1 LWFARKT
8 VKLELQHQKLE
19 IAVSVMD
26 NNRVSQAGTASASS
40 CPLPLKQIVLA
51 SGSPRRAEILRK
63 VGWSFEALPVDLDE
77 TPVPGEDPVAYVER
91 LAREKAE
98 AAASRVPDRVVLG
111 CDTTVVIDDQKLGKP
126 LDNDDARRMIRMLSG
141 RWHEVLTGVA
151 LISPG
156 IRAGDPAIRRVTH
169 ESTRVRFAELSDDE
183 IDWYVATGEPMDK
196 AGAYAI
202 QGCAAFFIE
211 AIEGDYFN
219 IVGLPVRLVYKLMK
233 EISG

>member
-1 LWFARKT
+1 LKIARKA
-8 VKLELQHQKLE
+8 VKLESQHKNSK

-77 TPVPGEDPVAYVER
+77 TPAPGEEPVAYVER

-98 AAASRVPDRVVLG
+98 AAASRMPDRLVLG
-111 CDTTVVIDDQKLGKP
+111 CDTTVVIDGQKLGKP
-126 LDNDDARRMIRMLSG
+126 LDHDDARRMIRLLSG

-151 LISPG
+151 VIH
-156 IRAGDPAIRRVTH
+156 AGEPAIRRVAH
-169 ESTRVRFAELSDDE
+169 ETTRVRFAELTDDE

-219 IVGLPVRLVYKLMK
+219 IVGLPVRLVYKLMRDI
-233 EISG
+233 EGG

>member
-1 LWFARKT
+1 
-8 VKLELQHQKLE
+8 
-19 IAVSVMD
+19 M
-26 NNRVSQAGTASASS
+26 SQAGTASASS
-40 CPLPLKQIVLA
+40 CPLPLKPIVLA
-51 SGSPRRAEILRK
+51 SGSPRRADLLRT

-77 TPVPGEDPVAYVER
+77 TPAPGEEPVPYVER

-98 AAASRVPDRVVLG
+98 AAASRVPGRVVLG
-111 CDTTVVIDDQKLGKP
+111 CDTTVVVDGQKLGKP
-126 LDNDDARRMIRMLSG
+126 VDNDDARRMIRLLSG

-151 LISPG
+151 LIEVG
-156 IRAGDPAIRRVTH
+156 IRAGEPGIHRVAH
-169 ESTRVRFAELSDDE
+169 ESTRVRFADLSDEE

-219 IVGLPVRLVYKLMK
+219 IVGLPLQLVYRLMK
-233 EISG
+233 EIALKT